1 MLRYVTVEKCKR
13 RKVNETG
20 GPDVMNNI
28 NDKVCQ
34 PKYKTSSCSGPERA
48 SGEFPDGRR
57 GKSESKPNPTGGA
70 TSGPVDRRQVSF
82 LPCHH
87 HRSWFFNSFFTI

>member
-20 GPDVMNNI
+20 VPVVMNNI
-28 NDKVCQ
+28 NDRVCQ
-34 PKYKTSSCSGPERA
+34 PKYKSSSCSGPESG

-57 GKSESKPNPTGGA
+57 GKNESKPNPTGGA
-70 TSGPVDRRQVSF
+70 TSGPVDRIQVSF

-87 HRSWFFNSFFTI
+87 QPELVSIHFFTI